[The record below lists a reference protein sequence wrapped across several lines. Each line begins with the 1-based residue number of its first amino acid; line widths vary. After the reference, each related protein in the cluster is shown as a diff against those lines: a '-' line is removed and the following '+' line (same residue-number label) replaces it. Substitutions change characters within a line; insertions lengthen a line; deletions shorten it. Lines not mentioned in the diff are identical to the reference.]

1 VSATEHSTNK
11 PVNQAITGIESGM
24 PTMSEP
30 ELTAAIEEITARWS
44 GLVTKLNERAGN
56 SPYSQQSI
64 LLVKSETPLQRGDKF
79 KLAPLGKSYNGSG
92 NYKDRGRWRKVW
104 AARRALPDDDDNDLL
119 VRCHE
124 DDPGAVRI
132 GCLHLWVQDVESWRK
147 SESVGRN
154 AVSTAFEKLG
164 WV

>member
-1 VSATEHSTNK
+1 MSNHHNLSSPEGVTASVEA
-11 PVNQAITGIESGM
+11 GM
-24 PTMSEP
+24 TTMSEP
-30 ELTAAIEEITARWS
+30 ELTVAIDTVKNNWS
-44 GLVTKLNERAGN
+44 EQFSKLEERAGN

-104 AARRALPDDDDNDLL
+104 VARRALPDDGDDSVL

-124 DDPGAVRI
+124 DDPGAVRV